1 MATAL
6 FEVSDDWQLQFDL
19 KVECDGQS
27 KNKPFPPHIVA
38 ASRRPD
44 GVMWSDKLKTV
55 AWVELTS
62 PWEDNLKKWHFQK
75 HENYSKLA
83 VRVRNQGWTLH
94 PLCIEVGAR
103 GKTNDTWLQMAKA
116 FSMKGSESKK
126 LRLRVAQVAQ
136 RCSYYLYLN
145 RKNKEWHHPPLLP
158 GW

>member
-1 MATAL
+1 M
-6 FEVSDDWQLQFDL
+6 
-19 KVECDGQS
+19 
-27 KNKPFPPHIVA
+27 
-38 ASRRPD
+38 
-44 GVMWSDKLKTV
+44 
-55 AWVELTS
+55 
-62 PWEDNLKKWHFQK
+62 KKWHFQK

-83 VRVRNQGWTLH
+83 ARVGKQRWSLH
-94 PLCIEVGAR
+94 PLCTEVGAR

-158 GW
+158 GWEF

>member
-1 MATAL
+1 MGGQ
-6 FEVSDDWQLQFDL
+6 FEAMTL
-19 KVECDGQS
+19 
-27 KNKPFPPHIVA
+27 
-38 ASRRPD
+38 
-44 GVMWSDKLKTV
+44 
-55 AWVELTS
+55 
-62 PWEDNLKKWHFQK
+62 QK

-103 GKTNDTWLQMAKA
+103 GKTHDTWLQMAKA

-158 GW
+158 GWEF